1 MVKVSGVSSGAPA
14 RRAEKSKADSG
25 SVDKGEFRR
34 ALAGAIDALDE
45 APALGA
51 PSALGAVDALLLAQ
65 AVDED
70 AEGGTR
76 KRLVNRGEEILDK
89 LEELRH
95 SLLIGAV
102 PKDRLVTLAQQV
114 RSRRESCNDPRLAA
128 LLDEIELR
136 AEVEIAKLTRN
147 AAA

>member
-1 MVKVSGVSSGAPA
+1 MVKISGVSPGGPA
-14 RRAEKSKADSG
+14 RRAEKGKTDSSG
-25 SVDKGEFRR
+25 VEKGEFRR

-51 PSALGAVDALLLAQ
+51 PSALGAVDALLLTQ
-65 AVDED
+65 SVDED
-70 AEGGTR
+70 GDGSTR
-76 KRLVNRGEEILDK
+76 RRLMTRGEEILDK
-89 LEELRH
+89 LEDLRH

-102 PKDRLVTLAQQV
+102 PADRLVNLAQQV
-114 RSRRESCNDPRLAA
+114 RSRRETCNDPRLAA

-147 AAA
+147 VAA